1 MDCTK
6 CDYHTNLR
14 TNYERHMQS
23 RRHIA
28 PKPDYNCSICGY
40 LAPNRQS
47 YLRHQKI
54 DCLKPNIE
62 YTCGPCEFS
71 TSCKQK
77 HDTHLRTQLHCKIFT
92 NIKVKEIPSPSYLLD
107 NYRKSSV
114 KMGLHYLGY
123 RRSSTYSKYIIF
135 QNKLVSLDDYTT
147 AYNELEAT
155 LKNEPAYEM
164 KYKRYAYVN
173 KCLSPDLIYPFSM

>member
-14 TNYERHMQS
+14 TNYERHLLSKKHQY
-23 RRHIA
+23 
-28 PKPDYNCSICGY
+28 PKDDYTCLICGY

-54 DCLKPNIE
+54 DCLKTNIE
-62 YTCGPCEFS
+62 YSCGPCEFS

-77 HDTHLRTQLHCKIFT
+77 YEIHLLTQLHCKICT
-92 NIKVKEIPSPSYLLD
+92 NIKVKEYPSPSYLLD
-107 NYRKSSV
+107 KYRKSAV

-123 RRSSTYSKYIIF
+123 RRSSRYSKYIIF
-135 QNKLVSLDDYTT
+135 QNKLVSLDDYTI

-164 KYKRYAYVN
+164 KYKRYAYILN
-173 KCLSPDLIYPFSM
+173 RLSPDLEYPFSM